1 MLSLYFA
8 LISAFI
14 SLRQMLIIRYRSWS
28 ALSIITLFF
37 FSALTLILSPH
48 AVKSI
53 SFEPLAWLGGVL
65 GLWLC
70 YDIYTLKNQT
80 FKPSKIRILLGMS
93 FAFMAILFVS
103 CITLPHLF
111 ASKPILRIE
120 LTAEPK
126 KEMVTWKT
134 PSGPLQTQSM
144 TSYRVIIK
152 DMDEKSV
159 FDGYLYGELA
169 AVRLKLLSFP
179 KWMQWL
185 GFPHLWHAEAISSDY
200 LNIEKKRTRPSET
213 FSLTSTLTPFWEQIL
228 WRFWEK
234 GFYYEGKPFFLSS
247 FSLTSTH
254 FPLLDRK
261 GNPLKGSF
269 QISLSQ
275 ESAAPFTAKVEGL
288 QIRGK

>member
-8 LISAFI
+8 LISAFLV
-14 SLRQMLIIRYRSWS
+14 LRQMIVIRFRHWS
-28 ALSIITLFF
+28 LLSVVTLLF
-37 FSALTLILSPH
+37 FSALTLILCPH
-48 AVKSI
+48 ALKSV
-53 SFEPLAWLGGVL
+53 SFEPLAWLAGIL

-70 YDIYTLKNQT
+70 YDIYTLKQQT
-80 FKPSKIRILLGMS
+80 FKPSKVRILLGVG
-93 FAFMAILFVS
+93 FATAGILFVS

-111 ASKPILRIE
+111 ADTAILRIE

-126 KEMVTWKT
+126 KERVTWKT
-134 PSGPLQTQSM
+134 PSGPVQTQSM

-152 DMDEKSV
+152 DMQEKSV

-179 KWMQWL
+179 TWMQWL

-200 LNIEKKRTRPSET
+200 INLEKKRTRPSET
-213 FSLTSTLTPFWEQIL
+213 FSLTGSLTPFWERIL

-269 QISLSQ
+269 LIFLSQ

-288 QIRGK
+288 QIRDK